1 MATGGIFQLI
11 TNDGKQDRMLMAS
24 ELLRTRLAAI
34 TQARTANPAIQD
46 PTPTLLDIEKTHI
59 MFTNAHFKPFAAI
72 GFEYNKTTASSGNS
86 QLGSDITFSIPQFGD
101 FFHDM
106 VLYVQLKQPVLTVT
120 ADDPSNQPLM
130 RWCPYP
136 GERLLETCEFEVNGN
151 PLDKYYNDDV
161 NFHREFQV
169 APNKLTGWKRCMGQE
184 ETELGFVDQPNWV
197 GSGVAPS
204 SIVHRIATASHS
216 GDQTPTGQKDV
227 SQYKEMLIPLLFWN
241 CKDVRLS
248 VPSVAIPYGQR
259 FIKCSLATGDKLCNL
274 VPRGTGNWTD
284 AGIGGSLDYSNMLN
298 NIVLYINN
306 IFVNPEVHN
315 IFIKRI
321 GFTLIR
327 VHRRQTLNAD
337 QSTADVLLNQ
347 LKWPIETLFVGMKIK
362 NYNASD
368 SATRR
373 QYLNVWHKFSQVT
386 LTSRAQQGWKAG
398 KSTLKNS
405 AYVVP
410 AGATTGPVFN
420 TTATGATLLRL
431 TGTATSPV
439 AEVNPFLG
447 VAPGDLLTFALTST
461 NTAGVVT
468 TAQSVTYQVSRVVPN
483 SAASTPTNGY
493 LEFTIAAVTA
503 AAALG
508 GTAATTPVA
517 LVTGTTVS
525 VVGQTSTDL
534 TSTVQVATKTVDTIT
549 ISAHGIPIYNGLNS
563 KFYNA
568 YLPYHFGGANI
579 NTPEDIGA
587 FMINF
592 NLYPGTYQPSGHI
605 NVSRAREFYIAYTS
619 SVISTSLVGTLV
631 VVAAAINFLLIS
643 DGSAVL
649 RYST

>member
-24 ELLRTRLAAI
+24 ELLRTRLSAI

-120 ADDPSNQPLM
+120 AASVSDQPLM
-130 RWCPYP
+130 RWCPFP

-161 NFHREFQV
+161 NFHREFSV

-184 ETELGFVDQPNWV
+184 ETELGYVDQPNWV

-204 SIVHRIATASHS
+204 SIVHRIVASSRS

-227 SQYKEMLIPLLFWN
+227 TQYKELLVPLLFWCN
-241 CKDVRLS
+241 GDVRLS

-274 VPRGTGNWTD
+274 VPRGAGTWTD
-284 AGIGGSLDYSNMLN
+284 AGIGGSLDYSNMLY

-373 QYLNVWHKFSQVT
+373 QFLNVWHKFSQVT
-386 LTSRAQQGWKAG
+386 LTSRATQGWKAG
-398 KSTLKNS
+398 RTALKTAAYPTL
-405 AYVVP
+405 P
-410 AGATTGPVFN
+410 ATYSFN
-420 TTATGATLLRL
+420 TSTATGASLLRL
-431 TGTATSPV
+431 TSAVVVSADTNRFAGIAT
-439 AEVNPFLG
+439 
-447 VAPGDLLTFALTST
+447 GDLMTFVFTAA
-461 NTAGVVT
+461 NAGVT
-468 TAQSVTYQVSRVVPN
+468 PDRSVSFEVSRVVN
-483 SAASTPTNGY
+483 DTAAGFGFVEFAST
-493 LEFTIAAVTA
+493 VTA
-503 AAALG
+503 AIAAIG
-508 GTAATTPVA
+508 GTSLTVPI
-517 LVTGTTVS
+517 TTVADPRVDS
-525 VVGQTSTDL
+525 QSAADL

-563 KFYNA
+563 RFYNA

-619 SVISTSLVGTLV
+619 SVISTALVGTLV
-631 VVAAAINFLLIS
+631 VVASAINFLLIS

>member
-1 MATGGIFQLI
+1 M
-11 TNDGKQDRMLMAS
+11 DDR
-24 ELLRTRLAAI
+24 
-34 TQARTANPAIQD
+34 
-46 PTPTLLDIEKTHI
+46 
-59 MFTNAHFKPFAAI
+59 AAI

-120 ADDPSNQPLM
+120 ASDPSDQPLM
-130 RWCPYP
+130 RWCPFP

-197 GSGVAPS
+197 GSGVSPS
-204 SIVHRIATASHS
+204 AIVHRIATASHS

-227 SQYKEMLIPLLFWN
+227 TKYKEMLVPLLFWN

-274 VPRGTGNWTD
+274 VPRGAGTWSD
-284 AGIGGSLDYSNMLN
+284 AGIGGSLDYSNMLH

-337 QSTADVLLNQ
+337 QSNAEVLLNQ

-373 QYLNVWHKFSQVT
+373 QYLDVWHKFSQVT
-386 LTSRAQQGWKAG
+386 NTTRATQGWKVG
-398 KSTLKNS
+398 KATLKNAAYAVPESIFNNTVSDS
-405 AYVVP
+405 A
-410 AGATTGPVFN
+410 
-420 TTATGATLLRL
+420 LLRL
-431 TGTATSPV
+431 TGTAAAAV
-439 AEVNPFLG
+439 DVNLFPGL
-447 VAPGDLLTFALTST
+447 APGDLLTINLTGVSSPALTAT
-461 NTAGVVT
+461 
-468 TAQSVTYQVSRVVPN
+468 VTYEVARVV
-483 SAASTPTNGY
+483 NGSVAVTSHI
-493 LEFTIAAVTA
+493 EFTATRAEAVAVLGTSAVTITGA
-503 AAALG
+503 
-508 GTAATTPVA
+508 TAS
-517 LVTGTTVS
+517 VS
-525 VVGQTSTDL
+525 TKSSAEL
-534 TSTVQVATKTVDTIT
+534 ASTVQVATKTVDSIT

-563 KFYNA
+563 KFYNS
-568 YLPYHFGGANI
+568 YLPYHFGGSNV

-605 NVSRAREFYIAYTS
+605 NVSRAREFYISYTS
-619 SVISTSLVGTLV
+619 SLISTSLVGTLV

-649 RYST
+649 RYTT

>member
-34 TQARTANPAIQD
+34 TAARTANPAIQD

-106 VLYVQLKQPVLTVT
+106 VLYVQLKQPVMTVT
-120 ADDPSNQPLM
+120 AADASNQPLM

-161 NFHREFQV
+161 NFHREFSV

-227 SQYKEMLIPLLFWN
+227 SQYKEMLVPLLFWN
-241 CKDVRLS
+241 CNDVRLS

-274 VPRGTGNWTD
+274 VPRGTGTWTD
-284 AGIGGSLDYSNMLN
+284 AGIGGSLDYSNMLQ

-386 LTSRAQQGWKAG
+386 LTSRATQGWKAG
-398 KSTLKNS
+398 KTTLKDA
-405 AYVVP
+405 AYVLPTSTFNVS
-410 AGATTGPVFN
+410 GSATS
-420 TTATGATLLRL
+420 LLRL
-431 TGTATSPV
+431 TASVGTANTN
-439 AEVNPFLG
+439 EF
-447 VAPGDLLTFALTST
+447 PGIASGDSLTIALTAG
-461 NTAGVVT
+461 NTAPDVVAT
-468 TAQSVTYQVSRVVPN
+468 VTFQVARVVN
-483 SAASTPTNGY
+483 SDNGTTVVPGY
-493 LEFTIAAVTA
+493 LEFTTPIGLATVSGTPAAV
-503 AAALG
+503 LG
-508 GTAATTPVA
+508 VSDVTITAATA
-517 LVTGTTVS
+517 SVS
-525 VVGQTSTDL
+525 GQTAADL
-534 TSTVQVATKTVDTIT
+534 TSTVEVATKTVDTIT

-568 YLPYHFGGANI
+568 YLPYHFGGANV

-619 SVISTSLVGTLV
+619 SVISTALVGTLV
-631 VVAAAINFLLIS
+631 VVASAINFLLIS